1 MVNVWINAFIPGT
14 VPGYTRT
21 VAAGTHAGKTAVP
34 LPGLARLNPLNT
46 FKAWNAGYLTDQRT
60 FSSAPAA
67 SCRMQSSAVISLAP
81 AALARQAHISSGTTE
96 VDIVTGAVSGF
107 AVANM
112 TRCRFLRFTATPTVI
127 TVDVKGEASDPLVS
141 AAADIDYEGTFT
153 VTILGPRRLTVGFTG
168 LIDAFPA
175 FECYASVGGVT
186 KTLFTAP
193 PPPGNT
199 VTNLPGAANRRIAG
213 LVRFP

>member
-1 MVNVWINAFIPGT
+1 
-14 VPGYTRT
+14 
-21 VAAGTHAGKTAVP
+21 
-34 LPGLARLNPLNT
+34 
-46 FKAWNAGYLTDQRT
+46 
-60 FSSAPAA
+60 
-67 SCRMQSSAVISLAP
+67 MQSSAAISLAP
-81 AALARQAHISSGTTE
+81 AAALARQAHISSGTTE
-96 VDIVTGAVSGF
+96 VDIVSGAVSGF

-112 TRCRFLRFTATPTVI
+112 TRCRFFNFKATPSVI

-153 VTILGPRRLTVGFTG
+153 VTRLRTGGLSVGFSG

-186 KTLFTAP
+186 KTLFTAA

-199 VTNLPGAANRRIAG
+199 VTNLPGAANRPVSG